1 MRDHSSTTEGPPVH
15 TGSSRLHYAAI
26 VGLIGAVF
34 LLDVATPLGI
44 PVWVLYVVPLAMTSR
59 HAVGRIAY
67 VVAGT
72 CMLLVAIGF
81 FASPHTGD
89 VPLWIPILNRAAFSA
104 LFPLLAFL
112 ITKHQ
117 RLTQELVAHS
127 VLQAEHQALQ
137 EQDRAL
143 KKAAAEIQDLYDRAP
158 CGYHSLDAETRVM
171 SINQT
176 ELDWLGYKREEIVG
190 KARLLDL
197 VTPASAHTMQQ
208 RFPRFIEEGIVR
220 DLELELVRKDGSVF
234 PILLSATAIK
244 DSAGRFIASRSTLV
258 DITLRKAAE
267 AALRRSHEAL
277 EATVAERT
285 VELQRVNERLAHE
298 LRQSRTIQESLR
310 ISEARFRELVESL
323 PQLVWTC
330 RPDGFCDYL
339 SPQWVRYTGIP
350 ESSQI
355 GSGWLQ
361 QLHPLDRARVMERW
375 EAVTTAVLP
384 FEIEFRIRR
393 ADGTYRWFH
402 TRALPL
408 RDEGGGVVKWLGTN
422 TDIDDLK
429 QAHATQSRLAVIV
442 ESSADAIISKDLT
455 GAITTWNRAA
465 EAIFGYTEAEAIGQP
480 ITMLIPDD
488 RMDEEFEIL
497 NSIRRG
503 EYVGHRETVR
513 RHKSGRMLNV
523 SLSVSPIRD
532 STGHIIGASKI
543 VRDLTEHKRAER
555 ELAQLRKLIQTSH
568 DPIFAWDLHRG
579 IVEWNRGCELLFGYG
594 KAEAVGRPSPVLLR
608 STFPQPLEEMLVTME
623 RTGEWTGE
631 IRQRTKEGREV
642 IVESRL
648 SLLQTD
654 DRSLILETSRDI
666 TEQRRAELTI
676 LRKNKDLETLL
687 FVTSHDLKEP
697 LRAIESFSLLLQ
709 DRYADRL
716 DDKGKDFLRRIV
728 RATQRLD
735 QLLTDILNLSRAQ
748 RMEAPTQEVEAEALV
763 GEVLRRLE
771 SQIKDTR
778 ARVVVRSPLPRV
790 TVNVTWATQGL
801 YNLIANALKFARP
814 GEAPDIEIAAYEP
827 TGQAE
832 EGLQGLVVSDR
843 GPGIPPEH
851 RERIFQLFARI
862 VGREVEGTG
871 AGLAIVRQVAERH
884 GGRAW
889 VEARQ
894 GGGSNFIMTFGQLNP
909 DSERLRHAEAAG

>member
-1 MRDHSSTTEGPPVH
+1 M
-15 TGSSRLHYAAI
+15 
-26 VGLIGAVF
+26 
-34 LLDVATPLGI
+34 
-44 PVWVLYVVPLAMTSR
+44 
-59 HAVGRIAY
+59 
-67 VVAGT
+67 
-72 CMLLVAIGF
+72 
-81 FASPHTGD
+81 
-89 VPLWIPILNRAAFSA
+89 
-104 LFPLLAFL
+104 
-112 ITKHQ
+112 
-117 RLTQELVAHS
+117 
-127 VLQAEHQALQ
+127 
-137 EQDRAL
+137 
-143 KKAAAEIQDLYDRAP
+143 
-158 CGYHSLDAETRVM
+158 
-171 SINQT
+171 
-176 ELDWLGYKREEIVG
+176 
-190 KARLLDL
+190 
-197 VTPASAHTMQQ
+197 
-208 RFPRFIEEGIVR
+208 
-220 DLELELVRKDGSVF
+220 
-234 PILLSATAIK
+234 
-244 DSAGRFIASRSTLV
+244 
-258 DITLRKAAE
+258 
-267 AALRRSHEAL
+267 
-277 EATVAERT
+277 
-285 VELQRVNERLAHE
+285 
-298 LRQSRTIQESLR
+298 
-310 ISEARFRELVESL
+310 
-323 PQLVWTC
+323 
-330 RPDGFCDYL
+330 
-339 SPQWVRYTGIP
+339 
-350 ESSQI
+350 
-355 GSGWLQ
+355 
-361 QLHPLDRARVMERW
+361 
-375 EAVTTAVLP
+375 
-384 FEIEFRIRR
+384 
-393 ADGTYRWFH
+393 
-402 TRALPL
+402 
-408 RDEGGGVVKWLGTN
+408 
-422 TDIDDLK
+422 
-429 QAHATQSRLAVIV
+429 
-442 ESSADAIISKDLT
+442 
-455 GAITTWNRAA
+455 
-465 EAIFGYTEAEAIGQP
+465 
-480 ITMLIPDD
+480 
-488 RMDEEFEIL
+488 
-497 NSIRRG
+497 
-503 EYVGHRETVR
+503 GHRETVR